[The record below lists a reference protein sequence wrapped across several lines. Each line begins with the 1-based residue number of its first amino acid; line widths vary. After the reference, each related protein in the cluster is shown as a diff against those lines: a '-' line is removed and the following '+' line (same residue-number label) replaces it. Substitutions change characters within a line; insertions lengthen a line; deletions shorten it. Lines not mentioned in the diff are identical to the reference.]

1 MSTRQQLC
9 NPDLGYMPQLDGLRG
24 VGVLIVMLH
33 HFAPVT
39 MRGSKVGHAAMG
51 MFFTLSSYLI
61 TTILL
66 RSRTR
71 AERGELSIG
80 SA

>member
-1 MSTRQQLC
+1 MRTRQQLC

-39 MRGSKVGHAAMG
+39 MRGSLRPRRIATICLANEG
-51 MFFTLSSYLI
+51 MANLTS
-61 TTILL
+61 
-66 RSRTR
+66 
-71 AERGELSIG
+71 
-80 SA
+80 